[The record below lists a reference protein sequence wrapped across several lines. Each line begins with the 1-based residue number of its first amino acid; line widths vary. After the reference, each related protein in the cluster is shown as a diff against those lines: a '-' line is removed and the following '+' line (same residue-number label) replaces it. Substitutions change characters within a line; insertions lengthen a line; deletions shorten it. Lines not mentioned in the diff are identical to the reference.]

1 MIKSYILQQSL
12 SILQVKCFQLIFQ
25 HLVLLVKK
33 NKLNSYVKLLIEIT
47 LINDSKVQ
55 IRPNQKMKLLKINL
69 TLN

>member
-47 LINDSKVQ
+47 LINDSKVL
-55 IRPNQKMKLLKINL
+55 IRPYQKMKLLKINL